1 MGNDTWGYC
10 GDPSP
15 GVNFRKKL
23 KTGLTHRSSLHG
35 AIDALGWG
43 TWDTLCLGPL
53 YELWLLDS
61 ASGQGTPN
69 GPGLSVGY
77 VPFNSPKQMHQNAIW
92 EWFQITTN
100 LLFWNGSE
108 RCGKMCPS
116 LMFPSFWAHLSIKMH
131 FFTFSKF
138 SVTYVP
144 FVSVTYVPFNQRKFI
159 PKQQKRTLLEPFRN
173 STILEFWNRLW
184 GSKLKGT

>member
-1 MGNDTWGYC
+1 M
-10 GDPSP
+10 
-15 GVNFRKKL
+15 

-108 RCGKMCPS
+108 RGGKMGPS
-116 LMFPSFWAHLSIKMH
+116 LMFPSFLEHLSIKMH
-131 FFTFSKF
+131 FFTFKKKSPLLMF
-138 SVTYVP
+138 PSISEYP
-144 FVSVTYVPFNQRKFI
+144 FQNNKNV
-159 PKQQKRTLLEPFRN
+159 L
-173 STILEFWNRLW
+173 FWNHSETVRFW
-184 GSKLKGT
+184 NFGIGFGAPN